1 MLIDLHNHS
10 FPKSDDSVLD
20 VDTLIDLYKQTG
32 IDAVCLTEHD
42 DFWSIEEAQTLS
54 ERHGFLVIPGTEINT
69 DNGHVIVFGLTEYV
83 FGMHKI
89 EFLAEHVARAKGS
102 MIAAHPYRRRFMKG
116 MEQSLLGNR
125 IEEARIDPVFR
136 FCDAI
141 EVLNGRGTLEENE
154 FSKRLAD
161 ITGLPM
167 TGASDSHRPQDIGKC
182 CTEIKRDV
190 KSVFDLID
198 ALKSGDVSPVSLK
211 DC

>member
-1 MLIDLHNHS
+1 
-10 FPKSDDSVLD
+10 
-20 VDTLIDLYKQTG
+20 
-32 IDAVCLTEHD
+32 
-42 DFWSIEEAQTLS
+42 
-54 ERHGFLVIPGTEINT
+54 
-69 DNGHVIVFGLTEYV
+69 
-83 FGMHKI
+83 
-89 EFLAEHVARAKGS
+89 
-102 MIAAHPYRRRFMKG
+102 
-116 MEQSLLGNR
+116 
-125 IEEARIDPVFR
+125 
-136 FCDAI
+136 
-141 EVLNGRGTLEENE
+141 LNGRGTLEENE